1 MRKKRK
7 RINWGETLLNIILL
21 VLMLLILVSLLAGGI
36 MIENAGTDD
45 CLRTW
50 GFIVLILGPIVCVG
64 IIMLVGVIAKKLGL
78 LEDNN
83 GPAKNVETLEYDCC
97 NEGDLID
104 NFIAHYNNVYYSD
117 TNPENFYS
125 IVKAY
130 SAKMAIAHMKV
141 TEGFTD
147 DDYRAFYTEM
157 KGFYDDKDSWVKIL
171 VLICTSESDSEW
183 LKKRMESSTV
193 NYRGL
198 IVLSHYDERRKILR
212 INHPK
217 DIGMQGLYND
227 AFSEL
232 NKIFLLQK
240 RK

>member
-1 MRKKRK
+1 
-7 RINWGETLLNIILL
+7 
-21 VLMLLILVSLLAGGI
+21 
-36 MIENAGTDD
+36 
-45 CLRTW
+45 
-50 GFIVLILGPIVCVG
+50 
-64 IIMLVGVIAKKLGL
+64 
-78 LEDNN
+78 
-83 GPAKNVETLEYDCC
+83 
-97 NEGDLID
+97 
-104 NFIAHYNNVYYSD
+104 
-117 TNPENFYS
+117 
-125 IVKAY
+125 
-130 SAKMAIAHMKV
+130 MAIAHMKV

-183 LKKRMESSTV
+183 LKKRMKSSTV

>member
-1 MRKKRK
+1 
-7 RINWGETLLNIILL
+7 
-21 VLMLLILVSLLAGGI
+21 LILSVVCIIVGSVLEIKA
-36 MIENAGTDD
+36 ESADD
-45 CLRTW
+45 PLHIW
-50 GFIVLILGPIVCVG
+50 GFNIAVFGSIVCLCMPFLITMTAEKYG
-64 IIMLVGVIAKKLGL
+64 IIKYDNRPSKK
-78 LEDNN
+78 
-83 GPAKNVETLEYDCC
+83 AETLEYDCC
-97 NEGDLID
+97 NEGDIID

-125 IVKAY
+125 IVNAY